1 MKDEKGRFTKGN
13 EGRPKGSANKNTT
26 VIRDAFSELLKGN
39 LEQIQEDF
47 KELEPRERIKLFLD
61 MSKYIIPTLKATE
74 LDLGDNFKDALK
86 YTPEE
91 REKRIKE
98 LLNKNVE

>member
-1 MKDEKGRFTKGN
+1 MAFE
-13 EGRPKGSANKNTT
+13 EGREKTGGRTKGSANKNTT

-39 LEQIQEDF
+39 LDIIKEDF
-47 KELEPRERIKLFLD
+47 KTLEPKERIKLFLD

-74 LDLGDNFKDALK
+74 LDLGDKLIDTLK

-91 REKRIKE
+91 RANRIKD
-98 LLNKNVE
+98 LLSNGD

>member
-1 MKDEKGRFTKGN
+1 MPFEKGKSGN
-13 EGRPKGSANKNTT
+13 ENGRPKGSANKNTT

-39 LEQIQEDF
+39 LDIIKEDF
-47 KELEPRERIKLFLD
+47 KQLEPKERIKLFLD

-74 LDLGDNFKDALK
+74 LDLGDKLIDTLK

-91 REKRIKE
+91 RANRIKD
-98 LLNKNVE
+98 LLSNGD